1 MVPLSTIAEV
11 EWNYS
16 SPRLERFNGL
26 AALNILGSPAAGVS
40 SGEAMQAIEEIA
52 AKVFPEGYSIAWN
65 GVSYQER
72 QAGSQ
77 EAALYAISLLV
88 VFLCLAA
95 LYESW
100 SVPIAVLL
108 VIPCGIVGA
117 LGLTLFL
124 GMNND
129 VYFKVGMLT
138 TMGLVSKNAILIVE
152 FAKELVAAGED
163 VVKAAL
169 HAVELRLRP
178 ILMTSLAF
186 GLGVLPLAIAHGAG
200 SGAQNAIG
208 VGVLGGMI
216 TGTILCVAS

>member
-16 SPRLERFNGL
+16 SPCLERFNGL
-26 AALNILGSPAAGVS
+26 AALNIQGSPAAGVS

-152 FAKELVAAGED
+152 FAKDLVAAGED

-186 GLGVLPLAIAHGAG
+186 ILGVTPIF
-200 SGAQNAIG
+200 
-208 VGVLGGMI
+208 
-216 TGTILCVAS
+216 